1 MAATA
6 TRRKRRTYAPR
17 VPAEQRRA
25 QLLDAALHLVV
36 SRGHNA
42 VRMAAVADQAG
53 VTKPVVYG
61 MYANR
66 AELLAALLRR
76 ESEQALAQV
85 LDVLPEDRAGRRPGE
100 LLSDVLDRF
109 LAAVR
114 AAPERWHCVVMP
126 MPDMPAEFH
135 AAREQAR
142 GVALARAEQLVRDQV
157 RAVGASP
164 ELDPEILAH
173 TLVSLFEMA
182 ARLVLTEPER
192 FHPARF
198 AATLRVALGSAMSH
212 RSGR

>member
-42 VRMAAVADQAG
+42 VTMAAVADHAG

-61 MYANR
+61 IYANR

-85 LDVLPEDRAGRRPGE
+85 LDVLPEGREGGRPAE

-109 LAAVR
+109 LCVVR
-114 AAPERWHCVVMP
+114 AAPERWHCVVMS

-135 AAREQAR
+135 AVREQAR
-142 GVALARAEQLVRDQV
+142 GVALARAEQLVREQS
-157 RAVGASP
+157 GAPS

-198 AATLRVALGSAMSH
+198 AATLRSALGSAMSH
-212 RSGR
+212 